1 MTSGIY
7 SLEQISTEQNFALA
21 TLCKQ
26 KDCLQQWLKYLNV
39 KSIHMPEEV
48 AKYKKRI
55 ADINNAIKI
64 LENEFEAQPSSDSEN
79 NLRKSKKMKTMPDTK
94 NDTKISSSTK
104 SFTSAKVAAL
114 AS

>member
-1 MTSGIY
+1 
-7 SLEQISTEQNFALA
+7 
-21 TLCKQ
+21 
-26 KDCLQQWLKYLNV
+26 
-39 KSIHMPEEV
+39 MPEEV

-94 NDTKISSSTK
+94 NETKISSSTK
-104 SFTSAKVAAL
+104 SFTNTKIAAL